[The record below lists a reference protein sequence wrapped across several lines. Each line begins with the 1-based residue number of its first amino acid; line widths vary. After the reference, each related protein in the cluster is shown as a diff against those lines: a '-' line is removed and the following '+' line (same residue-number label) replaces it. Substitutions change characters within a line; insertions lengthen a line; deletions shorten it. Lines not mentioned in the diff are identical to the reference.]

1 MSSRSAPAAFQ
12 LPLPGPELCPRTQRP
27 ASPWLPRQSPQDFS
41 PGVKGGRANPV
52 LPLGAVHRGYPS
64 TPPPRTPPPMVEG
77 CEHEGGGGQG
87 PPCPGGAS
95 TAKASPVQRGQLK
108 PPASLEMRTPDPS
121 TLWGLPVLQHSCPR
135 AQGGNA

>member
-64 TPPPRTPPPMVEG
+64 TPPPRTPPPWSRGVNMKGE
-77 CEHEGGGGQG
+77 E
-87 PPCPGGAS
+87 
-95 TAKASPVQRGQLK
+95 AK
-108 PPASLEMRTPDPS
+108 
-121 TLWGLPVLQHSCPR
+121 GLPVPEEPR
-135 AQGGNA
+135 QPRPPQSSADS